1 MKTENRRKKEATMLL
16 AKFTIKGK
24 TTTEL
29 YFDSW
34 KQYFSDTFSPET
46 EVIELLEF
54 KTTGKTYAER
64 KANARQIAI
73 DFQTGEFEGLSYYE
87 LHLIEQ
93 FFEKV
98 GKRYGLLE
106 EFKENGIC

>member
-1 MKTENRRKKEATMLL
+1 MKTENRKRKEPTMLL
-16 AKFTIKGK
+16 AKFTIDGE

-29 YFDSW
+29 YFNNW
-34 KQYFSDTFSPET
+34 RQYFSDTFSPDT
-46 EVIELLEF
+46 KIENIIEF
-54 KTTGKTYAER
+54 KVKGKTYAER
-64 KANARQIAI
+64 KANARQIAV
-73 DFQTGEFEGLSYYE
+73 DFQTGKFEGLSYYE

-106 EFKENGIC
+106 EFKENCIC